1 MALSRLPEHYE
12 EVSSRSPKEA
22 AMGLEAGL
30 GEALR
35 TDYFMLR
42 EEFTPAQLDYLERTR
57 GFVHEEVLPVISGC
71 WGRAEFPWPLIKK
84 LGAAG
89 LAGDGILL
97 DFHVVRHMAD
107 IEAIHTFEGTAT
119 IQSLITGRDITVVS
133 AFTAGA

>member
-1 MALSRLPEHYE
+1 MALSRLPADHE
-12 EVSSRSPKEA
+12 EVSSRSLKEA

-42 EEFTPAQLDYLERTR
+42 EEFLPAQLDYLE
-57 GFVHEEVLPVISGC
+57 
-71 WGRAEFPWPLIKK
+71 RAEFPWPLIKK

-89 LAGDGILL
+89 LVGDGIQGYGCPDMDPL
-97 DFHVVRHMAD
+97 VIRHMAD

-119 IQSLITGRDITVVS
+119 IQNLIAGRDITGVS